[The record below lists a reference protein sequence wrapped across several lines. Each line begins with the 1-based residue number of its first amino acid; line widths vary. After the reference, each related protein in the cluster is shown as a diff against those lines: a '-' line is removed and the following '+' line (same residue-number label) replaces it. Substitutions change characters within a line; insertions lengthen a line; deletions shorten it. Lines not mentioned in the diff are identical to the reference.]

1 MLANILFM
9 WVGQVKQVAWRY
21 VYVTL
26 GKKSLKVTFQIIGK
40 ENSQVDACMN
50 DTSRNIL

>member
-1 MLANILFM
+1 MLANISFM
-9 WVGQVKQVAWRY
+9 WVDQVKQVAYRH
-21 VYVTL
+21 VYVRV